1 MNKKVEL
8 QTMSTSSNKKGKKSA
23 QQKPKNGNMASQLK
37 NLIPTNGQ
45 QQQRGV
51 RDQDRVYPK
60 WTEEQVEAFLTTGQ
74 VPESFETAQDEE
86 LGATVHQECAICAM
100 PAPRSLDSVF
110 GGEIE
115 SRALGTSSTSDEPTA
130 AVQPQSQLDSKLGQT
145 AILSSLLDPDA
156 GGQGRNKDGLLGLL
170 SAKPKPK
177 INLPPDRR
185 HPNESQ
191 ERRELRARL
200 RARVKASQNQR
211 GPMQDS
217 QVVYDAKGRRVRNA
231 RQPNADDA
239 PYVKRPSGTV
249 SGQTDAEATAKQR
262 QAMFETIR
270 AKLAAKKLL
279 QEQNEQNSS
288 ANNALVAKESDDDE
302 ESSSSE

>member
-1 MNKKVEL
+1 MTKKL
-8 QTMSTSSNKKGKKSA
+8 QTMSSSSGKKGKKSA
-23 QQKPKNGNMASQLK
+23 QQKPKNGNNMASQLK
-37 NLIPTNGQ
+37 NLIPTNGKNQ
-45 QQQRGV
+45 QQHGV
-51 RDQDRVYPK
+51 RDQDRIYPK
-60 WTEEQVEAFLTTGQ
+60 WTDEQIEAFLTSGQ
-74 VPESFETAQDEE
+74 VPESFEIAQDEDQ
-86 LGATVHQECAICAM
+86 GATVHQQCAIRAM

-110 GGEIE
+110 GGQIE
-115 SRALGTSSTSDEPTA
+115 SRALGTNSDNDEATA
-130 AVQPQSQLDSKLGQT
+130 TVQPQSQLDSKLGQT

-177 INLPPDRR
+177 VNLPPDRR
-185 HPNESQ
+185 HPNESE

-211 GPMQDS
+211 GPIQDS

-249 SGQTDAEATAKQR
+249 SGQVDADATAKQR

-270 AKLAAKKLL
+270 AKLAAKATA
-279 QEQNEQNSS
+279 QAENAENADTSS
-288 ANNALVAKESDDDE
+288 VVQANDDDNDD
-302 ESSSSE
+302 ESSE